1 MFPVVSDALAALAA
15 FLCLRRGVSI
25 PARPFLVPGVTFL
38 CLRRGVSG
46 RECRR
51 SYHRHF
57 SLPTQRCFR
66 FEIRNIEIQSLFS
79 AYAEVFL
86 SSARWTTPCLTFL
99 CLRRGVSEFGAPL
112 MRRQTFSLPTQRCFS
127 VSPRVS
133 VIDWLFSAYAEVFP
147 PARVPRSLTQPFL
160 CLRRGVSFL
169 SEKFGSYHDFSL
181 PTQRCFQRLLRLPDP
196 WRLFSAYAEV
206 FPPPKSL
213 GRSPRTF
220 LCLRRGVSYITEPAE
235 QIDGHTF
242 LCLRRGVSR
251 LRSRL
256 RFYAAFSLPT
266 QRCFHTSYSQPLHQ
280 FLFSAYAEVFS
291 LAK

>member
-1 MFPVVSDALAALAA
+1 MFP
-15 FLCLRRGVSI
+15 G
-25 PARPFLVPGVTFL
+25 ARPPDPE
-38 CLRRGVSG
+38 R
-46 RECRR
+46 
-51 SYHRHF
+51 
-57 SLPTQRCFR
+57 
-66 FEIRNIEIQSLFS
+66 
-79 AYAEVFL
+79 
-86 SSARWTTPCLTFL
+86 TPFL

-147 PARVPRSLTQPFL
+147 PARVPRSLTQPIL

-235 QIDGHTF
+235 QMDT
-242 LCLRRGVSR
+242 
-251 LRSRL
+251 
-256 RFYAAFSLPT
+256 
-266 QRCFHTSYSQPLHQ
+266 
-280 FLFSAYAEVFS
+280 LFSAYAEVF
-291 LAK
+291 LA

>member
-1 MFPVVSDALAALAA
+1 
-15 FLCLRRGVSI
+15 
-25 PARPFLVPGVTFL
+25 
-38 CLRRGVSG
+38 
-46 RECRR
+46 
-51 SYHRHF
+51 
-57 SLPTQRCFR
+57 
-66 FEIRNIEIQSLFS
+66 
-79 AYAEVFL
+79 
-86 SSARWTTPCLTFL
+86 
-99 CLRRGVSEFGAPL
+99 

-235 QIDGHTF
+235 QMDTLFSAYAEVFPTHTDQ
-242 LCLRRGVSR
+242 RHAD
-251 LRSRL
+251 RS
-256 RFYAAFSLPT
+256 FSLPT
-266 QRCFHTSYSQPLHQ
+266 QRCFRHFDSSVRPYL
-280 FLFSAYAEVFS
+280 LFSAYAEVFPHFI
-291 LAK
+291 

>member
-1 MFPVVSDALAALAA
+1 
-15 FLCLRRGVSI
+15 
-25 PARPFLVPGVTFL
+25 
-38 CLRRGVSG
+38 
-46 RECRR
+46 
-51 SYHRHF
+51 
-57 SLPTQRCFR
+57 
-66 FEIRNIEIQSLFS
+66 
-79 AYAEVFL
+79 
-86 SSARWTTPCLTFL
+86 
-99 CLRRGVSEFGAPL
+99 

-147 PARVPRSLTQPFL
+147 PARVPRSLTQTFL

-206 FPPPKSL
+206 FLTSRNPLSRWTHFSLPTQRCFFCGLDCIPPGLLFSAYAEVFPD
-213 GRSPRTF
+213 SPGQSPPRNPF
-220 LCLRRGVSYITEPAE
+220 LCLRRGVSDTSILQYGRT
-235 QIDGHTF
+235 
-242 LCLRRGVSR
+242 C
-251 LRSRL
+251 
-256 RFYAAFSLPT
+256 FSLPT

>member
-1 MFPVVSDALAALAA
+1 MYTGILADHLFSAYAEVFPFYSQSKRAPPPFLCLRRGVSAKSSETASAASFSLPTQRCFRFEIRNIEIQSLFSAYAEVFLRFQFSSVGSLAFLCLRRGVSEPDRSLHDDADFSLPTQRCFPPEKGKGAALDLFSAYAEVFPVVSDALAALAA

-99 CLRRGVSEFGAPL
+99 CLRRGVSEKGA
-112 MRRQTFSLPTQRCFS
+112 
-127 VSPRVS
+127 
-133 VIDWLFSAYAEVFP
+133 
-147 PARVPRSLTQPFL
+147 
-160 CLRRGVSFL
+160 
-169 SEKFGSYHDFSL
+169 
-181 PTQRCFQRLLRLPDP
+181 
-196 WRLFSAYAEV
+196 
-206 FPPPKSL
+206 
-213 GRSPRTF
+213 
-220 LCLRRGVSYITEPAE
+220 
-235 QIDGHTF
+235 
-242 LCLRRGVSR
+242 
-251 LRSRL
+251 
-256 RFYAAFSLPT
+256 
-266 QRCFHTSYSQPLHQ
+266 
-280 FLFSAYAEVFS
+280 
-291 LAK
+291 

>member
-1 MFPVVSDALAALAA
+1 MPP
-15 FLCLRRGVSI
+15 FLCLRRGVSEVI
-25 PARPFLVPGVTFL
+25 DLSTD
-38 CLRRGVSG
+38 
-46 RECRR
+46 R
-51 SYHRHF
+51 S
-57 SLPTQRCFR
+57 L
-66 FEIRNIEIQSLFS
+66 LFS

-220 LCLRRGVSYITEPAE
+220 LCLRRGVSSPALYRVG
-235 QIDGHTF
+235 DKH
-242 LCLRRGVSR
+242 
-251 LRSRL
+251 
-256 RFYAAFSLPT
+256 FSLPT
-266 QRCFHTSYSQPLHQ
+266 QRCFSGH
-280 FLFSAYAEVFS
+280 FA
-291 LAK
+291 